1 MMSSM
6 LLTVVFACGEKKTDV
21 EVATPP
27 PAPVEEVVDAPVEEL
42 AEPVEESLPEPE
54 PKPEPNADF
63 NATLTYSDGTTKS
76 GHVIRV
82 EASSDSYGMKD
93 WLDSESRLT
102 IFAEAGSTAKDLA
115 WSEIKA
121 VSVNPKSNDIN
132 CVYESDWTPW
142 LYVCTKKTTTSL
154 IDTDG
159 KKWSANATNKWRFYF
174 DDDSE
179 TEFWIQN
186 IRAMQ
191 QDTVEVQLGMDA
203 YENPDLYSQLRNEV
217 TEIVYVKSVTIE

>member
-6 LLTVVFACGEKKTDV
+6 LLTLVFACGEKKTEV

-27 PAPVEEVVDAPVEEL
+27 AAPIEEVVEVAVEET
-42 AEPVEESLPEPE
+42 VEEPMPEME
-54 PKPEPNADF
+54 PKPESNADF
-63 NATLTYSDGTTKS
+63 NTTLTFSDGTSKS

-82 EASSDSYGMKD
+82 EASTDSYGMKD

-115 WSEIKA
+115 WNEIKSISIA
-121 VSVNPKSNDIN
+121 PKSSSIN
-132 CVYESDWTPW
+132 CVYESDWSPW

-154 IDTDG
+154 TDSEG

-174 DDDSE
+174 DDDTE
-179 TEFWIQN
+179 IEFWIQN
-186 IRAMQ
+186 IRALQ
-191 QDTVEVQLGMDA
+191 QDTVEVELGMDA
-203 YENPDLYSQLRNEV
+203 YENPDLYAQLRNEIEEMV
-217 TEIVYVKSVTIE
+217 FLKTITID